1 MEVVERQFTST
12 PDVSDHDSTYALSCE
27 IEERLER
34 AARVVYIS
42 AFMSRDVFSVAAP
55 LFRRQQGIVPK
66 RRSVHFGVYNVRL
79 LSTLDKLMRDR
90 PRYMGELST
99 SINDAL
105 LAVNLNTVE
114 LVKLQSRQKQTGRE
128 TQVVILNRLRKR
140 IHQVAKK
147 RNCSMNQLVNS
158 ALLVFYSKGGESKLK
173 KPAKGRG
180 SSVHLYDTMSEAERR
195 ELHQMLAELSAMQTV
210 PFEAEEPNGAY
221 YECDRNLKA
230 TVKVTPDGERTPVEK
245 LETSFEAT
253 RGKSPRKIARE
264 EITT

>member
-1 MEVVERQFTST
+1 M
-12 PDVSDHDSTYALSCE
+12 
-27 IEERLER
+27 
-34 AARVVYIS
+34 
-42 AFMSRDVFSVAAP
+42 
-55 LFRRQQGIVPK
+55 PK

-79 LSTLDKLMRDR
+79 LSALDKLLRDK

-128 TQVVILNRLRKR
+128 TQVVILRRLRKR

-158 ALLVFYSKGGESKLK
+158 ALLAFYSKGGEGKLK
-173 KPAKGRG
+173 RSTKVRG
-180 SSVHLYDTMSEAERR
+180 LSMHSYDTMSESERR
-195 ELHQMLAELSAMQTV
+195 ELHRMLSGLSALQSV
-210 PFEAEEPNGAY
+210 PADAEEPDGTY
-221 YECDRNLKA
+221 YEYDRNLKA
-230 TVKVTPDGERTPVEK
+230 TVRVTPDGERTPVEE
-245 LETSFEAT
+245 LERNFEPA
-253 RGKSPRKIARE
+253 RRKGSRSIAHE